1 MKGAQAIA
9 SLLKAEGV
17 EHLFCFPVN
26 HIIEAAAEYDIR
38 PIMARTER
46 TVVGMADGYSR
57 VTNGRRLG
65 VLAVQHGPGVENTFG
80 GIAQAFADS
89 TPILALPGGNPQSRS
104 GFLPDFDVTLN
115 YQHIAKWAA
124 RINQPARITE
134 MIRHAFSQLRSG
146 RPGPVVLEV
155 PLDIQTGQVEEV
167 LSESAYQPV
176 PGAKSMANPADVR
189 SALKALLRAEKPFI
203 QAGAGVLYAEAWDE
217 LREFAELVQV
227 PVMTTL
233 QGKSGFPEDHP
244 LSLGSGGLAGPLA
257 AARFLA
263 ESDLIFGIGASLSV
277 SSFAAPIPKGKTCIQ
292 LCVDERDLEKDYPTA
307 YPLLGDAKLVLQQLI
322 EEAKRVLGPEGKK
335 GDGHAV
341 HEVMQIKQEWLAQW
355 RPRLD
360 ANDTPISPYRVV
372 RDLQRALNLRETI
385 ATHDAGNPRDQM
397 SPFWMALMPNSYIG
411 WGKSTHLGYG
421 LPLALGAKVAKPEKT
436 VVNVMGDAAFG
447 MSGLDIE
454 TAARNKI
461 GTLTVLM
468 NNSRLGGYDKYLP
481 IATKKYGTR
490 FLTGDYAKI
499 AEGLGAYAEKVEKPD
514 EIIPAVRRALKY
526 TKEDRPALLEV
537 ITREEPVF
545 SKYW

>member
-1 MKGAQAIA
+1 MKGSQAIA

-17 EHLFCFPVN
+17 EHFFCFPVN

-46 TVVGMADGYSR
+46 TVVGMADAYSR
-57 VTNGRRLG
+57 VTNGRRIG

-89 TPILALPGGNPQSRS
+89 SPILALPGGNPQDRQ
-104 GFLPDFDVTLN
+104 GVLPNFDTTMN

-124 RINQPARITE
+124 RINQPRRISE
-134 MIRHAFSQLRSG
+134 LMRHAFSQLRNG

-155 PLDIQTGQVEEV
+155 PIDIQQGQADEV
-167 LSESAYQPV
+167 AAGYKPV
-176 PGAKSMANPADVR
+176 VGTKSMANPADMR
-189 SALKALLRAEKPFI
+189 AALKVLLAARKPFI
-203 QAGAGVLYAEAWDE
+203 HAGAGVLYAEAWDE
-217 LREFAELVQV
+217 LREFAELLQL

-233 QGKSGFPEDHP
+233 PGKSCFPEDHP
-244 LSLGSGGLAGPLA
+244 LSLGSGGLSGPLA

-263 ESDLIFGIGASLSV
+263 DSDLIFGIGASLTISP
-277 SSFAAPIPKGKTCIQ
+277 FAAPIPSGKTSIQ
-292 LCVDERDLEKDYPTA
+292 LCVDERDFDKDYATD

-322 EEAKRVLGPEGKK
+322 EEAKRQLGGEGKK
-335 GDGHAV
+335 GDERTAR
-341 HEVMQIKQEWLAQW
+341 EVMAIKEEWLAQW

-360 ANDTPISPYRVV
+360 CGETPISPYRVM
-372 RDLQRALNLRETI
+372 RDVQRALDLRNTI

-397 SPFWMALMPNSYIG
+397 SPFWMALEPNSYIG

-436 VVNVMGDAAFG
+436 VVNIMGDAAFG
-447 MSGLDIE
+447 MSGLEIE

-461 GTLTVLM
+461 GTLTILM

-481 IATKKYGTR
+481 IATEKYGTR
-490 FLTGDYAKI
+490 FLTGDYAKV
-499 AEGLGAYAEKVEKPD
+499 AEGLGAYTEKVEKPD
-514 EIIPAVRRALKY
+514 EIIPAVHRALEY
-526 TKEDRPALLEV
+526 TKENRPALLEV
-537 ITREEPVF
+537 ITREEPIF